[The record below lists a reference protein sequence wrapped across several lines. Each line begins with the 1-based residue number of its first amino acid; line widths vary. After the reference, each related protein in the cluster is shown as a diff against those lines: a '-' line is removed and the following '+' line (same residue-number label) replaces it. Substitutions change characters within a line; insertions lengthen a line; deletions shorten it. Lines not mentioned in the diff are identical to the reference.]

1 MATIKN
7 VMAELQV
14 EIFKKAMK
22 KKKYRFF
29 DSNLSY
35 NLNIIGVRK
44 KNNLSNDFDDNINV
58 IYRNDEGEWEV
69 FTAAAT
75 TDPGKTS
82 LFKPL
87 NRKGT
92 AILVP
97 GQYRGSHKIDLHAGK
112 YTALRQ
118 SGAEVK
124 VWRDDN
130 KDSIL
135 DMDDSNIEEGFFGI
149 NIHRASKRGET
160 KFVNSYSAG
169 CQVFQGVSDFYEF
182 MNLCEVSASRFG
194 NKFTYTLLEEEDLL

>member
-22 KKKYRFF
+22 KKRYRFF

-92 AILVP
+92 
-97 GQYRGSHKIDLHAGK
+97 
-112 YTALRQ
+112 
-118 SGAEVK
+118 
-124 VWRDDN
+124 
-130 KDSIL
+130 
-135 DMDDSNIEEGFFGI
+135 
-149 NIHRASKRGET
+149 
-160 KFVNSYSAG
+160 
-169 CQVFQGVSDFYEF
+169 
-182 MNLCEVSASRFG
+182 
-194 NKFTYTLLEEEDLL
+194 